1 MLLSAIR
8 RATTASISALLRS
21 GGGSDVAGVQPHVS
35 ALDTLTGQNAD
46 RSQVLRQ
53 ADCQDDAGEF
63 LGALDAEHLDCGL
76 RYGVHFGGPAD
87 EADRHG

>member
-1 MLLSAIR
+1 ML
-8 RATTASISALLRS
+8 RAC
-21 GGGSDVAGVQPHVS
+21 QPHVS

-76 RYGVHFGGPAD
+76 RYGVHFGGPRRPRPTGMGSSRVPTMFPSAFFSKCESD
-87 EADRHG
+87 E